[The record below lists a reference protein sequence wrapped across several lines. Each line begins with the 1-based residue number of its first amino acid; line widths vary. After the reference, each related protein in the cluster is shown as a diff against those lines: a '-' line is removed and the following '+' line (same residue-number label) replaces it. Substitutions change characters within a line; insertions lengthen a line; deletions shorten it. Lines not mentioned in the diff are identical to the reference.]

1 MAFDDNDVGE
11 YLRLKK
17 LYQENGLQFN
27 PPVGK
32 GSAVALH
39 IITQS
44 RRATAAL
51 LNPVNGWRPRTL
63 LGEAPG
69 SFQDGTYPAVYVA
82 REAREIAALLRDAM
96 RPFSIGEYR
105 LASSAIARLMRPNP
119 GSSETPRVVRLFNV
133 LLQDVKQQ
141 GLTFDGFDEIDRLCR
156 STIDLLGEVE
166 RRCHESPNVADVPDR
181 NGRVRV
187 PRASGKWHL
196 SADELVAQLL
206 LVAEGLERFAVRHLG
221 AVSSHAQGKADI
233 NAVDEE
239 NRWLRVSDAAAISG
253 INAGVISKAID
264 QGNLI
269 GNGEKGRK
277 RRVDGV
283 DFNRWQL
290 DRARR
295 PEVRESDAAVQKRLR
310 NN

>member
-1 MAFDDNDVGE
+1 MKFDDNDVGE
-11 YLRLKK
+11 YLRLNK
-17 LYQENGLQFN
+17 LYRENGLQFN
-27 PPVGK
+27 PAVGK

-39 IITQS
+39 IIAQS
-44 RRATAAL
+44 RKLTAASAK
-51 LNPVNGWRPRTL
+51 PVNGWRPRTL

-69 SFQDGTYPAVYVA
+69 GFPDGTSPAVYIA

-105 LASSAIARLMRPNP
+105 LASAAITKLTRPNP

-156 STIDLLGEVE
+156 STIDLVGEVE
-166 RRCHESPNVADVPDR
+166 RRCHEPPNLAELQDP
-181 NGRVRV
+181 NGGVRV
-187 PRASGKWHL
+187 PRASGKQHP
-196 SADELVAQLL
+196 SAEKLVSQLL
-206 LVAEGLERFAVRHLG
+206 LIAEELERFAIRHLG
-221 AVSSHAQGKADI
+221 NVSNRAPGEADI
-233 NAVDEE
+233 DAKDEE

-253 INAGVISKAID
+253 VNAGVISKAID
-264 QGNLI
+264 QGSLR

-290 DRARR
+290 ERARR
-295 PEVRESDAAVQKRLR
+295 PEVRESDAAVRKRLR